1 MLTFYL
7 FPRGTE
13 MRNLRFFQ
21 IEREEQGTAPLHVQ
35 NLVCVDSQNEKM
47 SKAVNTAPSLLRRKT
62 QTWKS
67 SMVFPKSQADDGLWP
82 SLLTLH
88 PVISTDSRI
97 ETQVNQRRSS
107 RLKLRHSFQTL
118 IKAFVCFSAR
128 CSSLLCLP
136 HASYKTR
143 TPIQLFSWS
152 LRFQASS
159 GITLWGQSEWL
170 FKRLNFL

>member
-21 IEREEQGTAPLHVQ
+21 TEREEQGTAPLHIQ
-35 NLVCVDSQNEKM
+35 SLVCVNSQNKM
-47 SKAVNTAPSLLRRKT
+47 SKAVDTAPSLLRRKT
-62 QTWKS
+62 ETWRS
-67 SMVFPKSQADDGLWP
+67 SMVFPKSQAGDGLWP
-82 SLLTLH
+82 SLLTPY

-107 RLKLRHSFQTL
+107 RPKLRHSFQPL

-136 HASYKTR
+136 RASYKTR
-143 TPIQLFSWS
+143 TPTQLFSWS